1 MIPSDLIEQIRE
13 DSFLNYMLKPVLR
26 FDNYLDETNS
36 MSIRIKG
43 IRYGQHD
50 DDGEPLDPL
59 AVDADLEYIHRWTK
73 IYDNRTLCKL
83 YNLQYYYV
91 ANPSKMPKFGVP
103 SSFAM

>member
-26 FDNYLDETNS
+26 FDQYLNDTND

-43 IRYGQHD
+43 IRYGQYD

-59 AVDADLEYIHRWTK
+59 AR
-73 IYDNRTLCKL
+73 
-83 YNLQYYYV
+83 
-91 ANPSKMPKFGVP
+91 
-103 SSFAM
+103 